1 MSRFTVFLLI
11 ASMPSAC
18 QVVKNPVL
26 VETVSP
32 HTYCQGQMAW
42 SSEIV
47 KDNVAVYS
55 VF

>member
-11 ASMPSAC
+11 ASMPSTC
-18 QVVKNPVL
+18 QVAKNPVL